1 MPSTR
6 ISKELKTGTY
16 FLTITIKN
24 WYYILDRHGRWD
36 ILADSLKYLQKN
48 GKIKLYGF
56 VFMVNH
62 IHLLAYSKD
71 MISCVRDFKGFTSKE
86 IHKNIKRTEPSILK
100 LFETEEGNNI
110 SYEFW
115 AKTNM
120 PKGVESE
127 KYFFEKL
134 KYIHENPVRRNYVA
148 LPEYWYWSSA
158 NPDCELEVC
167 NVYE

>member
-1 MPSTR
+1 MPSVR
-6 ISKELKTGTY
+6 ISKELKSGTY
-16 FLTITIKN
+16 FLTITVKN
-24 WYYILDRHGRWD
+24 WYYVLDRYRRWD
-36 ILADSLKYLQKN
+36 ILAESIQYFQKEKGLKLF
-48 GKIKLYGF
+48 GF
-56 VFMVNH
+56 IFMTNH
-62 IHLLAYSKD
+62 IHLLVGYSD
-71 MISCVRDFKGFTSKE
+71 MIAFVRDFKRFTSKE

-158 NPDCELEVC
+158 NPDCELKVDNC
-167 NVYE
+167 YE